1 MCYEVKK
8 SEKVLEDELVD
19 IIRKRVLD
27 EFDWAQEAKEEEIW
41 QRIGEEITES
51 VEWANLSIKERTHLA
66 QRVYNSLRRLD
77 ILQELIEDDTVT
89 EIMVNGPQKIFYEKD
104 GRVFLYPYHFSSEE
118 KLQDVIQQIVGRHNR
133 VVNLSSPIVDSRLE
147 NGARVNVVLSPISI
161 DGSSLT
167 IRKFPNMPL
176 TIEQLIELESI
187 TQDAA
192 VFLKYLVKAKY
203 NLFISGGTGSGKTT
217 FLNILS
223 SFIPQNERIIT
234 IEDSAELQLQNKCN
248 LVRLETRN
256 ENSEGV
262 KEITIRE
269 LIRSALRMRP
279 DRIVVGECRGPEALD
294 MLQAMNTGHEGSLS
308 TGHANSAKDMLSRL
322 ETMVLMGNDL
332 PLYAVRQQI
341 ASAIDI
347 IIHLGKT
354 RAGKRKVLEITEIL
368 EYKEGEII
376 TQPLYQYENALQKV
390 NELKHKQKLERLE
403 ESECTHEL

>member
-27 EFDWAQEAKEEEIW
+27 KFDWAQEAKEEEIW

-104 GRVFLYPYHFSSEE
+104 GRVFPYPYHFSSEE

-376 TQPLYQYENALQKV
+376 TQPLYQYENALQKL

>member
-1 MCYEVKK
+1 M
-8 SEKVLEDELVD
+8 EDELVD